1 MCIFKVNK
9 YSQYKNFQLATLR
22 ASRWL
27 IVVCYFVIY
36 RIARL
41 YYGISSSPEF
51 LFQDYV

>member
-1 MCIFKVNK
+1 M
-9 YSQYKNFQLATLR
+9 QYENFQLSMLR

-36 RIARL
+36 RIASF
-41 YYGISSSPEF
+41 YYSIFSSPEF